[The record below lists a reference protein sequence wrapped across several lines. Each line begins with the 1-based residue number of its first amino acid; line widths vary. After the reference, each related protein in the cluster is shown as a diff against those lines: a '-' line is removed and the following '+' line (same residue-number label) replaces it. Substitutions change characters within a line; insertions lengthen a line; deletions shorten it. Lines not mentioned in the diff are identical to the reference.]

1 MPHHDIQVLEKKVT
15 ELSNALAGLGTTEDL
30 HELLR
35 IIKQPGWTTVAEFLL
50 TNGFV
55 DSITAQT
62 RAIATQREALLNA
75 AREVSSQ
82 KEFAAAE
89 R

>member
-1 MPHHDIQVLEKKVT
+1 MPTHDIAALEKKVT
-15 ELSNALAGLGTTEDL
+15 DLSNALAHLGTTEDL

-35 IIKQPGWTTVAEFLL
+35 IIKRPGWTTPAEFIL
-50 TNGFV
+50 TTSIV

-62 RAIATQREALLNA
+62 KSIATQRQQLLKA
-75 AREVSSQ
+75 AEEVTS
-82 KEFAAAE
+82 KEFAPT